1 VFEKVGEF
9 GRFADTLLGND
20 EWRRSF
26 NVYENSISALY
37 EACKPEILGRPVTRQ
52 VAVFQY
58 LRGVIDSAIGEAD
71 IDEVARRIGELLDQ
85 SVVVDWQSGSW
96 QADRASP
103 VYQIVQKGRVWD
115 LSRIDFD
122 KLRAEFAATEYKNI
136 EIADLRAFIARKL
149 EQMLQANVM
158 RADFAQRLQQIIDS
172 YNSGGSSNEQYF
184 EELLKFTRDLK
195 TEDERHLREG
205 LTEDELELYDLLLQ
219 EGLSKD
225 ETQKVKLAARHLLHR
240 LLAES
245 PKVLVQDWFKDR
257 QTQEAVRNAVVTV
270 LDADLPSSYDRT
282 LFKQKCDR
290 VFEVMM
296 DYASRGRKWAA

>member
-1 VFEKVGEF
+1 
-9 GRFADTLLGND
+9 
-20 EWRRSF
+20 
-26 NVYENSISALY
+26 
-37 EACKPEILGRPVTRQ
+37 
-52 VAVFQY
+52 
-58 LRGVIDSAIGEAD
+58 
-71 IDEVARRIGELLDQ
+71 
-85 SVVVDWQSGSW
+85 GSW

-122 KLRAEFAATEYKNI
+122 KLRAEFTATEYKNI

-149 EQMLQANVM
+149 EQMLQANVT

-195 TEDERHLREG
+195 NEDERHLREG
-205 LTEDELELYDLLLQ
+205 LSEDELELYDLLLQ
-219 EGLSKD
+219 DGLSKD

-240 LLAES
+240 LLEES

-270 LDADLPSSYDRT
+270 LDADLPESYDRSV
-282 LFKQKCDR
+282 FNQKCDR
-290 VFEVMM
+290 IMDVMLG
-296 DYASRGRKWAA
+296 YASRGEKWVA